1 MANDCTTW
9 QDCLRGAVFYFFSH
23 QRQAIKTHME
33 KHDYSVLGSEDEFKI
48 IGKEW
53 MLVTAGGADEF
64 NTMTA
69 SWG

>member
-1 MANDCTTW
+1 
-9 QDCLRGAVFYFFSH
+9 
-23 QRQAIKTHME
+23 ME

-53 MLVTAGGADEF
+53 MLVTAGGADEV

-69 SWG
+69 SWGGMGWLWNKPGALHTRTDREQRPVLAVVLH